1 MRKLFKDATI
11 VDGMGNSAF
20 VSDLLVEGSTIRAFG
35 RLGDIQSDRIFDC
48 RGLTLAPGFIDLH
61 AHSEIHV
68 LTNPPMG
75 EKIAQGITTEFS
87 GNCGIGVFPAS
98 RCTPLA
104 AEVLGAAIHQYWPT
118 FSSYKEAWYR
128 SGSGM
133 NMGFLQ
139 AHGPLRSM
147 VLGEDAHR
155 AATRGEIAK
164 MASLLEESLE
174 RGAWGLSTGLYY
186 QPCQSA
192 GRDELVALSNVV
204 ARHNRLLAVHLRCEG
219 SAVVES
225 LDEMLDI
232 ARASGVRLEVSH
244 LKAIGK
250 DNQSLVGALL
260 ERIDRANDAGLCVGF
275 DQYPYLWG
283 STSLFSLLPPSLL
296 STERSLLKERLRDP
310 AVRRE
315 AQAEMERGEGWDS
328 IASLVGFDDITILS
342 LPSHPHYEGLS
353 IAEVAAMRGQEP
365 YDALFDLLSESEGS
379 AVMGDV
385 TQSEESLVKIM
396 AHRQM
401 CFGSDALYS
410 SARPHPRSFH
420 AALHLIGRY
429 VNERGD
435 LSIEE
440 AIERLTGRTARRL
453 GLFGRGLIAEGYKAD
468 LVLFDQDTL
477 SGSDTFAEGGVSPL
491 SLVMVNGE
499 VALEAGRLV
508 GTTSG
513 RLLVPLT
520 GRTD

>member
-11 VDGMGNSAF
+11 VDGTGNGAYSG
-20 VSDLLVEGSTIRAFG
+20 DLLVEGSTIRAIG
-35 RLGDIQSDRIFDC
+35 RLGDIQSERTFDC
-48 RGLTLAPGFIDLH
+48 RGLILAPGFIDLH

-68 LTNPPMG
+68 LTDPPMG
-75 EKIAQGITTEFS
+75 GKIGQGITTEFG
-87 GNCGIGVFPAS
+87 GNCGIGVYPAHE
-98 RCTPLA
+98 CDTLA
-104 AEVLGAAIHQYWPT
+104 AEVLGSAPHQYWPT
-118 FSSYKEAWYR
+118 FSLYKEAWYR
-128 SGSGM
+128 SGSGV
-133 NMGFLQ
+133 NMGFFQ
-139 AHGPLRSM
+139 AHGPLRRF

-155 AATRGEIAK
+155 RATRSEVAK
-164 MASLLEESLE
+164 MAALLEESLE
-174 RGAWGLSTGLYY
+174 RGVWGLSTGLYY
-186 QPCQSA
+186 QPCLSA
-192 GRDELVALSNVV
+192 DRDELIALSRVV
-204 ARHNRLLAVHLRCEG
+204 ARYGRLLTIHLRCEG

-225 LDEMLDI
+225 LDEALDI
-232 ARASGVRLEVSH
+232 ARSSGVRLEVSH

-250 DNQSLVGALL
+250 ANQGLVGKLL
-260 ERIDRANDAGLCVGF
+260 ERIDRANDEGLSVGF
-275 DQYPYLWG
+275 DQYPYHWG

-296 STERSLLKERLRDP
+296 SVERSQLKKRLQER
-310 AVRRE
+310 AVREAARE
-315 AQAEMERGEGWDS
+315 EMESSEGWDS

-353 IAEVAAMRGQEP
+353 IAEVAEKRGQEP

-410 SARPHPRSFH
+410 SPHPHPRSFN
-420 AALHLIGRY
+420 AATHLIGRY

-440 AIERLTGRTARRL
+440 AVERLTGRSARRL
-453 GLFGRGLIAEGYKAD
+453 GLYGRGLIAEGYKAD
-468 LVLFDQDTL
+468 LVLFDQGKL
-477 SGSDTFAEGGVSPL
+477 SSSDTIEEGGTSAL
-491 SLVMVNGE
+491 SVVMVNGE
-499 VALEAGRLV
+499 VALEAGKLV